1 MVSVVKPA
9 HLDCNV
15 LKLYSLFQAALGIMA
30 STIGKSDQVFLT
42 TIFVG
47 ISEVINMRFMDH
59 PICQLN
65 NSILIGNS
73 YA

>member
-15 LKLYSLFQAALGIMA
+15 LKLYSLFQAALGILA
-30 STIGKSDQVFLT
+30 STVVKSDQVFLT
-42 TIFVG
+42 TIFVDIG
-47 ISEVINMRFMDH
+47 KVINMRFTDH
-59 PICQLN
+59 PVCQLN